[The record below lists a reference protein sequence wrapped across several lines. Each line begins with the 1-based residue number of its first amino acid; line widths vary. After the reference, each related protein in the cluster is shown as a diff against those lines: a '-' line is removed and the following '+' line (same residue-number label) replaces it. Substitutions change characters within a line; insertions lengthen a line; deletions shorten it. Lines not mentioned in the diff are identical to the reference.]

1 MDYMMELWREGSFT
15 AKGMI
20 QPSPNR
26 CGIENSTTYRYEVR
40 LFARR
45 AQLNHRGFI
54 LDNRAVNLY
63 WIMKWGSEAPK
74 VLPSCEDIAAIALQ
88 DFRTLARKDGVKLL
102 GLEVAVYGGTYSAV
116 TARWGKVIASSRH
129 PAMGVPTPKPTVEPI
144 PDDDRVIVILRELCS
159 RH

>member
-15 AKGMI
+15 AKGI
-20 QPSPNR
+20 LLPSANR

-45 AQLNHRGFI
+45 VMLNKRGFI

-63 WIMKWGSEAPK
+63 WIMKWSSDQPK
-74 VLPSCEDIAAIALQ
+74 ELPSCEDIAAIALQ
-88 DFRTLARKDGVKLL
+88 DFLTLARMDGVKLQ
-102 GLEVAVYGGTYSAV
+102 GLEVRVYGGTYSAV
-116 TARWGKVIASSRH
+116 TARWGKVIPSNGH
-129 PAMGVPTPKPTVEPI
+129 PAVGVPTPKPQVEPI
-144 PDDDRVIVILRELCS
+144 PDDDRIVRILREVC